1 MDQEM
6 MMAAGGDVSASISK
20 HGGKSKRSTMGRY
33 SSRAN
38 ISVDFD
44 AKIHSVMAEMGI
56 SSALNTVTELK
67 EKSIEHAKDLIK
79 VQEMCQKQEQGM
91 I

>member
-1 MDQEM
+1 
-6 MMAAGGDVSASISK
+6 MAAGDGRASASLSK
-20 HGGKSKRSTMGRY
+20 QGGGGKSRRSTMGRY

-44 AKIHSVMAEMGI
+44 AKIHQVMAEVGV
-56 SSALNTVTELK
+56 SAALKTVIELK
-67 EKSIEHAKDLIK
+67 EKSDEHAKDLIK
-79 VQEMCQKQEQGM
+79 VQEMCKKQEQGM